1 MQPITREIIDRR
13 QPAIR
18 WSAVLAGTAV
28 AIGLWGV
35 FQLLGIATGLTAL
48 DPDDARS
55 AKSAAL
61 GMGAFSVLAPLIATF
76 AGGFLAA
83 RLANSWEKR
92 VAATHGAVVWGLT
105 TAAGLVVTLWM
116 ASAAAVGAAHVN
128 PVPGPDYSKVGETDA
143 QMYRDADAA
152 LVPIN
157 TQLRKEGKA
166 EISPNALIAASR
178 AANTEDGFDVDEFIE
193 TLDKKSSLDKDGATA
208 VANQLG
214 PRASALVRQV
224 PLATAA
230 EHDAMQA
237 AETTGKG
244 LLTLAIAMLLSIG
257 TAILG
262 ALLAFKT
269 LFHNRD
275 GERVVEV
282 RHHTT
287 APYPVTTPE
296 R

>member
-28 AIGLWGV
+28 AVGLWGV
-35 FQLLGIATGLTAL
+35 FQLLGLGAGLTAL

-55 AKSAAL
+55 AHGAAL
-61 GMGAFSVLAPLIATF
+61 GIGAWSVLAPLIATF

-83 RLANSWEKR
+83 RLANSWDKR
-92 VAATHGAVVWGLT
+92 VAGTHGAVVWGLT
-105 TAAGLVVTLWM
+105 SVAGLVVTLWM
-116 ASAAAVGAAHVN
+116 ASAAAVGAAHMSATQAR
-128 PVPGPDYSKVGETDA
+128 DYSHVGSSDA
-143 QMYRDADAA
+143 QLYRDAEAA
-152 LVPIN
+152 LAPIN
-157 TQLRKEGKA
+157 AQLKKDGKA
-166 EISPNALIAASR
+166 EVSPNALIAASR
-178 AANTEDGFDVDEFIE
+178 AANTEDGFDADEFIE

-237 AETTGKG
+237 AENTGKG
-244 LLTLAIAMLLSIG
+244 LLTMAVAMLLSIG

-269 LFHNRD
+269 LLGKRD
-275 GERVVEV
+275 GVEV
-282 RHHTT
+282 HHTT